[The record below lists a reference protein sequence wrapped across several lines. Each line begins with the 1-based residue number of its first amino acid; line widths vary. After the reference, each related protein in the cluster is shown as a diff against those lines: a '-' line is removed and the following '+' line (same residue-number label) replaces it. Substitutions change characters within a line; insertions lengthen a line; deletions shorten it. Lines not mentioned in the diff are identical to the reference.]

1 MTHGSGTHEMGY
13 NAADSAAGRNTTRWH
28 FLPLVRHSASVRK
41 EEGDR
46 DETPMKRKSR
56 QQADS
61 PSPPSSFKLPVFV
74 FLCVHL
80 DCAPP
85 LPQSPL
91 TTVPNGPV
99 ATKIKTSK
107 DPSQKVAHG
116 IGGRAGLESLATPKH
131 TPGSPGLS

>member
-1 MTHGSGTHEMGY
+1 MTHGSGTYEMGY

-28 FLPLVRHSASVRK
+28 FLPLVRHSAGVRK

-61 PSPPSSFKLPVFV
+61 PSPPSSFKPLSWCFYVSILTVF
-74 FLCVHL
+74 
-80 DCAPP
+80 PP
-85 LPQSPL
+85 PPQSPL
-91 TTVPNGPV
+91 TTEPNGPV
-99 ATKIKTSK
+99 ATKIKMSK
-107 DPSQKVAHG
+107 DPSPKEAHG